1 MSAEPNELQSLH
13 HDIETLRDAFDSVL
27 MATADAHGLPEA
39 SYAAYL
45 EEGGDYHVFL
55 SELSTHTGNLMQNGR
70 ASLLF
75 IESESEAA
83 HLFARRRLTLQCEA
97 AEIPRGPE
105 FERLLDAMAA
115 RFGKLIATLRELQD
129 FHLFRLRPVRGAY
142 VAGFARAYVMDDAT
156 LQSLRHVRD
165 KGHRSADGNKA
176 ELDPSQ
182 IDSDTQST

>member
-1 MSAEPNELQSLH
+1 MSAEPNDLQSLH
-13 HDIETLRDAFDSVL
+13 QDIETLRATFQTVL
-27 MATADAHGLPEA
+27 MATADAEGVPEA

-45 EEGGDYHVFL
+45 EDAGDYHVFL
-55 SELSTHTGNLMQNGR
+55 SELSTHTRNLMENAR

-75 IESESEAA
+75 IEGESEAG

-97 AEIPRGPE
+97 IEVSRGPE

-156 LQSLRHVRD
+156 LKSLRHVRD
-165 KGHRSADGNKA
+165 KGHRGADGKAA
-176 ELDPSQ
+176 ELDPGKV
-182 IDSDTQST
+182 DGDNQSN